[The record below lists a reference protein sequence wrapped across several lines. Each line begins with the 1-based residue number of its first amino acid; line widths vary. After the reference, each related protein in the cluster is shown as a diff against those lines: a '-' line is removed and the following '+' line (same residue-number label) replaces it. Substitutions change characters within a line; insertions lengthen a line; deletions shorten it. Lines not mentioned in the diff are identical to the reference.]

1 MFPVAFHPI
10 FKYPVPEGHRFPMDK
25 YELLPLQL
33 LREGIADESDFFTP
47 EPIELSYVYAAH
59 DRLYVDRFITGMLS
73 RQEIRRIGFEQTPLL
88 VERELRIARGTV
100 EGALKAFETGIAFN
114 IAGGTH
120 HASRDAGEGFCM
132 VNDQAVAAQHLV
144 DRRMAKQVL
153 IVDLDVHQGNG
164 TADIFASEPR
174 VFTFSMHA
182 KNNYPFRKKKSD
194 LDLEL
199 PDRADDNVYLALLRD
214 TLPRLIERLKPD
226 FLFYQA
232 GVDILATDKLGR
244 LSCTIDGCRQRDE
257 MVLQTAL
264 KHGIPVQ
271 CSMGGGYSPQLKTII
286 EAHANTYRVARQVF
300 F

>member
-1 MFPVAFHPI
+1 
-10 FKYPVPEGHRFPMDK
+10 MDK

-144 DRRMAKQVL
+144 DHRMAEQVL

-257 MVLQTAL
+257 IVLQTAR
-264 KHGIPVQ
+264 KHSIPVQ